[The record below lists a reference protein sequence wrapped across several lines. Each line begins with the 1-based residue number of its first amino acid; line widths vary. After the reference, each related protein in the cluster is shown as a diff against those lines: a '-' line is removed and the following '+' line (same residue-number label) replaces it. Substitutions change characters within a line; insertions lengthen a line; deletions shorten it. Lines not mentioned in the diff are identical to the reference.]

1 MKRLLI
7 VYASQSAGTARMKN
21 ALLAGARGEPGVE
34 VLCLRAADALAQDV
48 LDADGYVFGTPENF
62 GALAG
67 AMKDFFDRVYG
78 ACEER
83 VQGRPYALFVN
94 AGNDGSGAVRQLER
108 IVTGLRLKPAAP
120 PLLAVKAITPET
132 LDACEEL
139 GAAMAAGLA
148 LGVL

>member
-7 VYASQSAGTARMKN
+7 VYASQGAGTARMKN
-21 ALLAGARGEPGVE
+21 ALVAGARGEPGVE
-34 VLCLRAADALAQDV
+34 IVERRAREADAQDL

-67 AMKDFFDRVYG
+67 AMKDFFDRVYYP
-78 ACEER
+78 CEER
-83 VQGRPYALFVN
+83 VQGRPYAMFVN

-108 IVTGLRLKPAAP
+108 IVTGLRLKQAAP
-120 PLLAVKAITPET
+120 PLIAVKSITPAT